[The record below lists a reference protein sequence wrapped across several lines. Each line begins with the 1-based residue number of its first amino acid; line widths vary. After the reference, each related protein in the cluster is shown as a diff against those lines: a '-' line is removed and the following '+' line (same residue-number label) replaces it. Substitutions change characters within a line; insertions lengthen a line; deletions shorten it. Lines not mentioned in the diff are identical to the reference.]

1 MDVNRTI
8 AKSIVNIEILLSK
21 VGLGFMDGVIDTV
34 AISSEVLRPEV
45 VQVLAGLTRRVYRPL
60 RGTCSRSLFSGF
72 YNPLPAGLQA
82 GSLGASAHPARR
94 RGGCVELGA
103 ALAAVTG
110 RRYRATDADASAQ
123 RWRQTSRR

>member
-60 RGTCSRSLFSGF
+60 RGSRSLFSGF
-72 YNPLPAGLQA
+72 YIRSLPGCRPAPWGPLRTLRAGA
-82 GSLGASAHPARR
+82 G
-94 RGGCVELGA
+94 
-103 ALAAVTG
+103 AV
-110 RRYRATDADASAQ
+110 
-123 RWRQTSRR
+123 